1 MSTASPQPQ
10 GKPFVV
16 EYYYKAR
23 WGHAEEFLDLF
34 RKNHWPVLRRQVQA
48 GRFLSVTASKP
59 RYHTT
64 EEGRW
69 DYRVTTAFRDVPAA
83 HGRADEVAI
92 GRESPPGQEAF
103 RREERRLFEILL
115 ARLDLPVKDADLG
128 P

>member
-1 MSTASPQPQ
+1 MSTGGPQPQ

-23 WGHAEEFLDLF
+23 WGHAEEFLELF
-34 RKNHWPVLRRQVQA
+34 RKNHWPVLKRQVQT

-59 RYHTT
+59 RYHTA

-69 DYRVTTAFRDVPAA
+69 DYRVTIAFKDVAAA
-83 HGRADEVAI
+83 HEHGGEEAI
-92 GRESPPGQEAF
+92 KRDLFPDQEAF
-103 RREERRLFEILL
+103 RREEQRRFEILL
-115 ARLDLPVKDADLG
+115 AHWDLPVEDVDLG